1 MTRRAWLGSSGLG
14 ISVAWCCRAADPA
27 GEVLDLVSDA
37 AASLSAGNAASFL
50 DAFDKSMPG
59 YAKLRENVTALLAM
73 GDVKSIVE
81 PVDDAGDDRRR
92 EVQFQ
97 WTLQIL
103 AGSAARAT
111 SRREQVVKCVVE
123 KRGGKW
129 RITKLEPVEFFAPNT
144 GPAR

>member
-1 MTRRAWLGSSGLG
+1 MTRREWLGRSWLG
-14 ISVAWCCRAADPA
+14 VSMAWRCRAADPA

-37 AASLSAGNAASFL
+37 AASLSAGNAAGFL
-50 DAFDKSMPG
+50 SAFDKSMPG
-59 YAKLRENVTALLAM
+59 YAKLRENVTALAAL

-81 PVDDAGDDRRR
+81 PVEDAGDDRRR

-97 WTLQIL
+97 WTLEIL

-129 RITKLEPVEFFAPNT
+129 RITKLEPVEFFAPPT
-144 GPAR
+144 GTSR